1 MTDELVEPRTPEHLR
16 LPEFSQP
23 LVTAL
28 QLVILTVFESWGIV
42 PISVAGHSSGEIA
55 AAYAAGYLTK
65 TEAIKVAFYRGQS
78 AKNCKHEQDP
88 VGMLAVGL
96 GPEKVLPYMQELDDS
111 VQIACFNSPNS
122 VTLSGTTAMLE
133 TLKSRLVEDNQFA
146 RMLQV
151 DLAYHSRFMTEI
163 GADYESLLSKNFRSL
178 EMKSGST
185 RMFSSVTGF
194 EMKGT
199 ANAQYWKNNM
209 VSPVRFEE
217 AVRGMVFERDSPDF
231 LIEIGPSG
239 ALAGPISQIKE
250 DMGPRGSSIAYCKAL
265 SRGADAIESTYDV
278 AGRIFVAGGSISL
291 AKVNNSEGEPSKP
304 SVIVDLPNYV
314 WNHSTKYWHEN
325 QASKDWRYR
334 HYTHHDL
341 LGTKVLGSPWHT
353 PSFRK
358 TLRLENLP
366 WLKDHRMGSDILF
379 PASGYIAMAI
389 EALYQ
394 TSQVVNP
401 VEGIT
406 SAQGFRYKL
415 RNVKFDRALVLE
427 ESVDAKLTLSL
438 TPHPGTKDTW
448 YDFKISSSIDEG
460 GSTHCVGLIR
470 LEENDAAGILSII
483 RKC

>member
-1 MTDELVEPRTPEHLR
+1 
-16 LPEFSQP
+16 
-23 LVTAL
+23 
-28 QLVILTVFESWGIV
+28 
-42 PISVAGHSSGEIA
+42 
-55 AAYAAGYLTK
+55 
-65 TEAIKVAFYRGQS
+65 
-78 AKNCKHEQDP
+78 
-88 VGMLAVGL
+88 MLAVGL
-96 GPEKVLPYMQELDDS
+96 GPENVLPYMQNLGDS
-111 VQIACFNSPNS
+111 IQIACFNSRSS
-122 VTLSGTTAMLE
+122 VTLSGTTVALE
-133 TLKSRLVEDNQFA
+133 TLKLRLMEDNHFA

-178 EMKSGST
+178 ENKTGFT
-185 RMFSSVTGF
+185 RMFSSVTGL
-194 EMKGT
+194 EMEGT
-199 ANAQYWKNNM
+199 ANALYWKSNM

-217 AVRGMVFERDSPDF
+217 AVRGMVSGRDSADF

-250 DMGPRGSSIAYCKAL
+250 DMGPQGSRITYCKAL

-278 AGRIFVAGGSISL
+278 AGRIFVAGGSIFL
-291 AKVNNSEGEPSKP
+291 AKVNESEGDSSRP

-334 HYTHHDL
+334 QYSHHDL

-366 WLKDHRMGSDILF
+366 WLRDHRMGSDILF

-406 SAQGFRYKL
+406 SADQLRYKL
-415 RNVKFDRALVLE
+415 RNVKFDKALVLE
-427 ESVDAKLTLSL
+427 DSIDAKLTLSL
-438 TPHPGTKDTW
+438 TPHPGTKNTW

-460 GSTHCVGLIR
+460 WITHCVGLIR
-470 LEENDAAGILSII
+470 LEEDDAAGMLPISPKTPTELSH
-483 RKC
+483 

>member
-1 MTDELVEPRTPEHLR
+1 MEPRTPEHLR

-28 QLVILTVFESWGIV
+28 QLVLLSIFKNWNIV
-42 PISVAGHSSGEIA
+42 PISVVGHSSGEIA

-78 AKNCKHEQDP
+78 AKNCKRDEQDP

-96 GPEKVLPYMQELDDS
+96 GPDKVLPYVQELENS

-122 VTLSGTTAMLE
+122 VTLSGITAVLE
-133 TLKSRLVEDNQFA
+133 TLKSRLVEDNHFA

-163 GADYESLLSKNFRSL
+163 GADYESLLSKNFRPL
-178 EMKSGST
+178 EIKSGST

-194 EMKGT
+194 EMKGN
-199 ANAQYWKNNM
+199 ANAQYWKSNM

-217 AVRGMVFERDSPDF
+217 AVREMVSGRDSADF

-250 DMGPRGSSIAYCKAL
+250 DIGPQGSTIAYCKAL
-265 SRGADAIESTYDV
+265 SRGTDAIDSTYDV
-278 AGRIFVAGGSISL
+278 AGRIFVAGGAISL
-291 AKVNNSEGEPSKP
+291 AKVNDVEGEPSKP
-304 SVIVDLPNYV
+304 SVVVDLPNYV
-314 WNHSTKYWHEN
+314 WNHSTKYWHES
-325 QASKDWRYR
+325 QASRDWRYR

-341 LGTKVLGSPWHT
+341 LGTKVFGSPWHT

-366 WLKDHRMGSDILF
+366 WLRDHRMGSDILF
-379 PASGYIAMAI
+379 PASGYVAMAI

-394 TSQVVNP
+394 TSQVLNP
-401 VEGIT
+401 AKGIT
-406 SAQGFRYKL
+406 SADQLRYKL
-415 RNVKFDRALVLE
+415 RNVKFNKALVLE
-427 ESVDAKLTLSL
+427 DNVDAKLTLSL
-438 TPHPGTKDTW
+438 TPHPGTKNTW
-448 YDFKISSSIDEG
+448 YDFSISSSVDEG
-460 GSTHCVGLIR
+460 WTTHCVGLIR
-470 LEENDAAGILSII
+470 LEENDAAGML
-483 RKC
+483 